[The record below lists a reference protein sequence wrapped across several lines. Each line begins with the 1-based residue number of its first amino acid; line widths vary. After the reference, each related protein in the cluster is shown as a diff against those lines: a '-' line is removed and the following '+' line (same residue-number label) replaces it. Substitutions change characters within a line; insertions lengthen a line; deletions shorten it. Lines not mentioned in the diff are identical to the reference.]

1 MRLNKDG
8 DTDLYTKDRWS
19 SRLGAW
25 VSASEWKPEFPPVA
39 RVSVPVP
46 PAPTS
51 RPALATAFKNELRNA
66 LAVFRPSRAQASVE
80 TITAAP
86 VVSERTESMTIV
98 DDARRDARA
107 WAEKA
112 NGTPTSAPV
121 LERSGLPLNMG
132 MFLPLQRPTVERPRA
147 GSD

>member
-80 TITAAP
+80 TITAACWLRLMEKRFGSIRVP
-86 VVSERTESMTIV
+86 RSIIASRFAVSV
-98 DDARRDARA
+98 ALNARSTHQIQALV
-107 WAEKA
+107 A
-112 NGTPTSAPV
+112 NVCA
-121 LERSGLPLNMG
+121 
-132 MFLPLQRPTVERPRA
+132 LQKGKQSHE
-147 GSD
+147 